1 MKTML
6 RMTLLAGAVAL
17 AGCSFAPPA
26 KPPAPPSPEH
36 YAVTPGPA
44 QSVEAGGVT
53 QHFDTAT
60 RPVPDWWRLYGSEP
74 LDAWVDEGLRNNAS
88 LDATRHTLEAAHQQ
102 FRAQVGNTAWPSLDA
117 QGQVSRQRDLGLPKL
132 GPPTSIYNVYA
143 GQLSLDY
150 TFDLFGATRYGIKQA
165 AARVEQQAFQ
175 LDGARRALA
184 ANTVITAIHA
194 SSLAEQLAVTTR
206 LAALAHEQ
214 AELTAK
220 SYALGAASHD
230 DVLAA
235 QQNAAALDASL
246 PSLRFQ
252 LERTRHL
259 LAVLM
264 GRTPDQAPEP
274 LPLAQLKLPDH
285 VPVSVPSELLSQRPD
300 VRAAEAAVQAA
311 SAQVGVA
318 TANMFP
324 HISLSASLG
333 SASFKD
339 SQLFTGSTSI
349 WGVGLSLAQP
359 IFHGGALRAQ
369 RKAAVAEYD
378 ASVSQYRQTVLNA
391 FQNVADTL
399 TALQQDALALQAA
412 QAASAAAEQSHADA
426 QSRYRLGA
434 VSYPATL
441 LSEQRWQNAR
451 LTDIQAS
458 AARLADTAALY
469 QAMGEAPEAVKVAE
483 HTEAAR

>member
-1 MKTML
+1 MKTRL
-6 RMTLLAGAVAL
+6 RMTVLAAAVAL

-26 KPPAPPSPEH
+26 RPPAPPSPEH
-36 YAVTPGPA
+36 YAVTPTPA
-44 QSVEAGGVT
+44 ESAEAGGVT
-53 QHFDTAT
+53 QHFDAALP
-60 RPVPDWWRLYGSEP
+60 PVPDWWRLYGSDT

-88 LDATRHTLEAAHQQ
+88 LDAARHTLEAAHQQ
-102 FRAQVGNTAWPSLDA
+102 FRAQVGATEWPSLDA
-117 QGQVSRQRDLGLPKL
+117 QGQATRERGLGLPKL
-132 GPPTSIYNVYA
+132 GPPTSIYNVFA
-143 GQLSLDY
+143 GQLSLNY
-150 TFDLFGATRYGIKQA
+150 TFDLFGATRYGIRQA
-165 AARVEQQAFQ
+165 AAQVDQQAFQ

-184 ANTVITAIHA
+184 ANIVIAAVNA

-214 AELTAK
+214 ADLAQK

-230 DVLAA
+230 DVLGA

-252 LERTRHL
+252 AQRARHL

-274 LPLAQLKLPDH
+274 LPLDRLKLPDH

-300 VRAAEAAVQAA
+300 VRAAEAVVQAA

-324 HISLSASLG
+324 HLSLSASLG

-369 RKAAVAEYD
+369 RKAAIADYE

-412 QAASAAAEQSHADA
+412 QAASAAAGQSHADA

-451 LTDIQAS
+451 LTDIQAA

-469 QAMGEAPEAVKVAE
+469 QAMGEAPQTSRDVARNEA
-483 HTEAAR
+483 TR

>member
-1 MKTML
+1 MKSTL
-6 RMTLLAGAVAL
+6 RMTLLAAAVTL
-17 AGCSFAPPA
+17 AGCSFAPPT
-26 KPPAPPSPEH
+26 KPPTPPSPEH
-36 YAVTPGPA
+36 YAVAPTPSISA
-44 QSVEAGGVT
+44 EAGGVT
-53 QHFDTAT
+53 QHFDPAMH
-60 RPVPDWWRLYGSEP
+60 PVPDWWRLYGSDT

-102 FRAQVGNTAWPSLDA
+102 FRAQVGATEWPSLDA
-117 QGQVSRQRDLGLPKL
+117 QGQASRERGLGLPKL

-143 GQLSLDY
+143 GQLSLNY
-150 TFDLFGATRYGIKQA
+150 TFDLFGATRYGNKQA
-165 AARVEQQAFQ
+165 AAQVDQQAFQ
-175 LDGARRALA
+175 LDGARRVLA
-184 ANTVITAIHA
+184 ANIVITAINA

-214 AELTAK
+214 AELTQK

-235 QQNAAALDASL
+235 QQNAAAFDASI
-246 PSLRFQ
+246 PPLRFQ
-252 LERTRHL
+252 VERTRHL

-274 LPLAQLKLPDH
+274 LPMAQLKLPEQ
-285 VPVSVPSELLSQRPD
+285 VPVSLPSELLRQRPD
-300 VRAAEAAVQAA
+300 VLAAEAAVQAA

-318 TANMFP
+318 TANLFP

-369 RKAAVAEYD
+369 RKAAIAEYD
-378 ASVSQYRQTVLNA
+378 ASLSQYRQTVLNA

-412 QAASAAAEQSHADA
+412 QTASAAAGQSHTDT

-434 VSYPATL
+434 ASYPATL
-441 LSEQRWQNAR
+441 VSEQRWQNAR

-469 QAMGEAPEAVKVAE
+469 QAMGEAPETGNVAGNA
-483 HTEAAR
+483 EAAR